1 MKFQKSACIEPMY
14 GELPFLERFQ
24 AARADGFDY
33 VEFWSRTIL
42 QQPDG
47 LYRLGG
53 GDGGDQLEPHE
64 PLIPDLFQALE
75 DPGIADL
82 PGTGLVAAGR
92 ICHVDVAELVAVSAD
107 VVA

>member
-1 MKFQKSACIEPMY
+1 MRF
-14 GELPFLERFQ
+14 LPF
-24 AARADGFDY
+24 DCICGC
-33 VEFWSRTIL
+33 RTIL

-75 DPGIADL
+75 DPGLADL

-107 VVA
+107 VVAEAPLIELHVVDVV